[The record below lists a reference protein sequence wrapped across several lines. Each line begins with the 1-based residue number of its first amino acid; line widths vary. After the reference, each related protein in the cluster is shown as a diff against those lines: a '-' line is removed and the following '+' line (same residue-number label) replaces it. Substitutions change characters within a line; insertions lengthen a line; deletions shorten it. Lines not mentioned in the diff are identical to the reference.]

1 MPRDPAAAIA
11 WAEDEKGSTAWRGR
25 CESFVRQALDFAS
38 VYPSANEAW
47 YAAGDKHPGDFDPP
61 AGVPVFWA
69 LTGKNATYGH
79 VALSIGGGKAI
90 SSSDERG
97 HPVVSEISIRGF
109 TDETAIYRGWAGF
122 YHGVQLD
129 YTRGK
134 HSLAAAQIGGDDEM
148 TPEQEGKLND
158 LLQKMDLT
166 LKTLA
171 RMDERLYGVE
181 QKANDSLQKQDH
193 TLDVLGSVNER
204 AYGANVHS
212 RDAVQALNEINTTE
226 R

>member
-11 WAEDEKGSTAWRGR
+11 WAEAEKGSTAWRGR
-25 CESFVRQALDFAS
+25 CESFVRQAFDFAS

-69 LTGKNATYGH
+69 LTGKNAPYGH

-97 HPVVSEISIRGF
+97 NPVVSEISIRRF

-122 YHGVQLD
+122 YHDVQLN

-134 HSLAAAQIGGDDEM
+134 HSVASEGGEEVEEL
-148 TPEQEGKLND
+148 TPEQAKQLVQLVEQSN
-158 LLQKMDLT
+158 LT
-166 LKTLA
+166 LQSLGDVA
-171 RMDERLYGVE
+171 QRAYALE
-181 QKANDSLQKQDH
+181 QKVNHIEQVVDH
-193 TLDVLGSVNER
+193 TLTALGQTAQN
-204 AYGANVHS
+204 AWGANEHA
-212 RDAVQALNEINTTE
+212 RDAVQALNNK
-226 R
+226 

>member
-69 LTGKNATYGH
+69 LTGKNASYGH

-97 HPVVSEISIRGF
+97 NPVVSEISIRRF

-122 YHGVQLD
+122 YHNVQLD

-134 HSLAAAQIGGDDEM
+134 HSVASEGGEEVEEL
-148 TPEQEGKLND
+148 TPEQAKQLVQLVEQSN
-158 LLQKMDLT
+158 LT
-166 LKTLA
+166 LQSLGDVA
-171 RMDERLYGVE
+171 QRVYALE
-181 QKANDSLQKQDH
+181 QKVNHIEQVVDH
-193 TLDVLGSVNER
+193 TLTALGQTAQN
-204 AYGANVHS
+204 AWGANEHA
-212 RDAVQALNEINTTE
+212 RDAVQALNNK
-226 R
+226 

>member
-11 WAEDEKGSTAWRGR
+11 WAEAEKGSTAWRGR

-69 LTGKNATYGH
+69 LTGKNAPYGH

-129 YTRGK
+129 YTRGN
-134 HSLAAAQIGGDDEM
+134 SSVAAVGGEEVEEL
-148 TPEQEGKLND
+148 TPEQAKQLVQLVEQSN
-158 LLQKMDLT
+158 LT
-166 LKTLA
+166 LQSLGDVA
-171 RMDERLYGVE
+171 QRAYALE
-181 QKANDSLQKQDH
+181 QKVNHIEQVVDH
-193 TLDVLGSVNER
+193 TLTALGQTAQN
-204 AYGANVHS
+204 AWGANEHS
-212 RDAVQALNEINTTE
+212 RDAVQALNNK
-226 R
+226 

>member
-11 WAEDEKGSTAWRGR
+11 WAEAEKGSTAWRGR

-69 LTGKNATYGH
+69 LTGKNAPYGH

-97 HPVVSEISIRGF
+97 NPVVSEISIRRF

-122 YHGVQLD
+122 YHDVQLD

-134 HSLAAAQIGGDDEM
+134 HSVASEGGEEVEEL
-148 TPEQEGKLND
+148 TPEQAKQLVQLVEQSN
-158 LLQKMDLT
+158 LT
-166 LKTLA
+166 LQSLGDVA
-171 RMDERLYGVE
+171 QRAYALE
-181 QKANDSLQKQDH
+181 QKVNHIEQVVDH
-193 TLDVLGSVNER
+193 TLTALGQTAQN
-204 AYGANVHS
+204 AWGANEHA
-212 RDAVQALNEINTTE
+212 RDAVQALNNK
-226 R
+226 